1 MAAKIL
7 FAVAN
12 VATFM
17 VQGSAKRLQRTAG
30 HERSDWRSK
39 QLQKK

>member
-7 FAVAN
+7 FAFAN

-17 VQGSAKRLQRTAG
+17 VQGSAKRL
-30 HERSDWRSK
+30 
-39 QLQKK
+39 

>member
-7 FAVAN
+7 FAFAN

-17 VQGSAKRLQRTAG
+17 VQRSAKRL
-30 HERSDWRSK
+30 
-39 QLQKK
+39 